1 MSCIIF
7 SYGKLKNYSIKF
19 SKNVCF
25 FLFCLFCFLSLPSN
39 TLHVLFYTYTY
50 YWNTFQYKYIMQITF
65 RIVKQSHA
73 QVTSKDF
80 VYSLSYYFF
89 AYFNFASTSFY
100 FMKLFPSLLFNWP
113 LLFTCL
119 IHALKAF
126 FCYFSFKNNLT
137 FPQSKQES

>member
-7 SYGKLKNYSIKF
+7 LYGKLKNYSKF
-19 SKNVCF
+19 SKMFVFSFSACF
-25 FLFCLFCFLSLPSN
+25 IFLSLSTN

>member
-1 MSCIIF
+1 MHNIF
-7 SYGKLKNYSIKF
+7 VWKIEKLLNKIFK
-19 SKNVCF
+19 KCLF
-25 FLFCLFCFLSLPSN
+25 FVFCLFCFLSFCSN
-39 TLHVLFYTYTY
+39 THHIMFYTYTC
-50 YWNTFQYKYIMQITF
+50 YWNTIQYKYVTQITF

-80 VYSLSYYFF
+80 VYSLSYYCF
-89 AYFNFASTSFY
+89 AFFNFASTSFY

-126 FCYFSFKNNLT
+126 FCYFSFKNNLAY
-137 FPQSKQES
+137 PQSKQES